1 MKFTNSFFERVNVG
15 TCKRDLE
22 FLQTKNWMLRNC
34 DQIMKR
40 DSLNSFL
47 FPIFLSSCLAI
58 LHQSL
63 PSCLAILHQFLNSC
77 LAILRQFLP
86 YCLVL
91 CRFMSSCLYYPSPV
105 PVFLPSYPTPVSPF
119 LPSYPTP
126 VPDFLPS
133 YPTPVS
139 SLLPSPMS
147 VHVFLPI
154 LSYTS
159 SYLPA

>member
-63 PSCLAILHQFLNSC
+63 PSCLAIL
-77 LAILRQFLP
+77 RQFLP

-91 CRFMSSCLYYPSPV
+91 CRFMFSCLYYPSPV
-105 PVFLPSYPTPVSPF
+105 PVFLPSYPTLVPVF
-119 LPSYPTP
+119 LPSYLTIVP
-126 VPDFLPS
+126 VLCLGFIHQFRS
-133 YPTPVS
+133 PV
-139 SLLPSPMS
+139 
-147 VHVFLPI
+147 
-154 LSYTS
+154 
-159 SYLPA
+159 